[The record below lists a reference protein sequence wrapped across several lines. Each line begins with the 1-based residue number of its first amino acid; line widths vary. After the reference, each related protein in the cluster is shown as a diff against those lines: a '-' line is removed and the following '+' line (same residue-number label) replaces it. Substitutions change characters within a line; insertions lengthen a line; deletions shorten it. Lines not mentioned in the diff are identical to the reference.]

1 MAIVLIFLLDLL
13 SLLLYFI
20 EDYLDEDVGFF
31 FVEVSKLYT

>member
-31 FVEVSKLYT
+31 FVEVSKLYA